1 MKHRIPAWTFLLIL
15 VALVVIISGCSE
27 PEDVPLPAVEGVAVA
42 LGPENPENPGEIDTV
57 IVSWS
62 ASRDSRVQGYA
73 IYRAEQGIGVTAADK
88 SEFILEAIT
97 IATQY
102 VDDEVRTSL
111 KFPTMRYFYQV
122 AVIGAETM
130 QGPMSTEVSIEYT
143 GTTQAAG

>member
-15 VALVVIISGCSE
+15 VALVVAISGCGE
-27 PEDVPLPAVEGVAVA
+27 PEDLPLPEVEGVAVA
-42 LGPENPENPGEIDTV
+42 LGPESLEKPGVIDTV

-73 IYRAEQGIGVTAADK
+73 IYRAEQGTGVTTTEK
-88 SEFILEAIT
+88 SEFILQAIT

-111 KFPTMRYFYQV
+111 RYPTMRYFYQV
-122 AVIGAETM
+122 AVIGPETM
-130 QGPMSTEVSIEYT
+130 QGPMSPEVSIEYT
-143 GTTQAAG
+143 GTNQAAG